1 MNFYLYHHKS
11 TEVLATESKTN
22 DHSPC
27 HTSNMDCSQVAGAN
41 IWLLVTFISNQ
52 GCSFFLKST
61 CSHRILSG
69 FYTDFLKVIERQFDT
84 QFKKSLSERFTCVLQ
99 QIPWHNISLSYITHN
114 GKTKSHMIYSVRIAP
129 YCTGS

>member
-27 HTSNMDCSQVAGAN
+27 HMSNMDCSQVAGAN
-41 IWLLVTFISNQ
+41 IWLLATFISNQ

-84 QFKKSLSERFTCVLQ
+84 QFKNLLVKILHVYCNSSHGTIFLC
-99 QIPWHNISLSYITHN
+99 HISLKM
-114 GKTKSHMIYSVRIAP
+114 GKQNHT
-129 YCTGS
+129 